1 MPSDNGTER
10 RASDA
15 STRGM
20 TMEARMARIEAMME
34 ALMRDRGL
42 TMTPMGS
49 VEREENGSDTFRGD
63 AALPVPPLD
72 PINPAL
78 AFMGQPSLFSQE
90 SADPANPGAGSPIN
104 TEHLI
109 QVGNKKVPFP
119 SPADYQQYLASFF
132 TDIHLSHPCID
143 EPEFRS
149 RSQHMLASTTVSS
162 EDREF
167 LALNYTI
174 FACCDVLLNVALIDT
189 GKPKGWRWLEMADEI
204 VDKRSLL
211 SGGGDLTMMQCA
223 LFQVGFRVSPTWW
236 PQIDSRR
243 PSTTPT
249 QTCPVRP
256 TTLLVPLPDSHSS
269 RACINSPR
277 GRISQ
282 PFKHTNASARFGTY
296 SSKTASSP

>member
-1 MPSDNGTER
+1 MDNGKRCFFSEDQTAAEALQNLSRPTPALHTQASNTSANGNGHNVPRRSLMPSENGTER

-49 VEREENGSDTFRGD
+49 VEREENGSDAFRGD
-63 AALPVPPLD
+63 AALSVPPLD

-78 AFMGQPSLFSQE
+78 AFMGQPSLFSE
-90 SADPANPGAGSPIN
+90 NSLEPANPVAPGAGSLIN
-104 TEHLI
+104 GDPSHLV
-109 QVGNKKVPFP
+109 QFGNRKLPFP

-143 EPEFRS
+143 EPEFRN
-149 RSQHMLASTTVSS
+149 RSQHVLASASIPS

-174 FACCDVLLNVALIDT
+174 FACCDILLNVAPIDT
-189 GKPKGWRWLEMADEI
+189 GKCKGWRWLEMADEL

-211 SGGGDLTMMQCA
+211 SGCGDLTLIQCV
-223 LFQVGFRVSPTWW
+223 LFQVRV
-236 PQIDSRR
+236 QRL
-243 PSTTPT
+243 
-249 QTCPVRP
+249 QT
-256 TTLLVPLPDSHSS
+256 
-269 RACINSPR
+269 
-277 GRISQ
+277 
-282 PFKHTNASARFGTY
+282 
-296 SSKTASSP
+296 